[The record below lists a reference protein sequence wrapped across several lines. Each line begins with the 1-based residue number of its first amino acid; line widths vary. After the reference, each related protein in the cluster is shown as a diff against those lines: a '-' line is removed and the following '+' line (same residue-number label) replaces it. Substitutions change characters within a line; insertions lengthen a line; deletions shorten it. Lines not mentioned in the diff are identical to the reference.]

1 MNGRIAVLDA
11 VPEARHALQPPNN
24 QYRKIGFVQTQVAV
38 KLSVSVRRSTKW
50 KPTTF
55 SVPEQSMSEYQG
67 PIWGGNARYSPHE
80 Q

>member
-11 VPEARHALQPPNN
+11 VPEPRRPHKPPIN

-38 KLSVSVRRSTKW
+38 KLYVSVRRSTKW

-55 SVPEQSMSEYQG
+55 RVPEHTSSEYQRL
-67 PIWGGNARYSPHE
+67 IWSGNARYPQHE

>member
-11 VPEARHALQPPNN
+11 VSHPRNQDKPPIN

-38 KLSVSVRRSTKW
+38 KLYVSVRRSTKW

-55 SVPEQSMSEYQG
+55 SVPEQTMSEYQRL
-67 PIWGGNARYSPHE
+67 IWGGIARYPQHE